1 MRGGHLALHRFV
13 LYVPT
18 TFGVILSEDLRHD
31 RTLSLGESEGAPRE
45 RSAAKREKLDLPAVY
60 AAQKDFVWLTLQ
72 RMGIRRPD
80 LEDVFQDVFVI
91 VHKRLHTYSPE
102 AKLTAWLY
110 GICLRSVARHR
121 RRAFRRHERV
131 DGVEADV
138 AQPGVENW
146 HAQTEA
152 PDEQL
157 RRNER
162 QATLNALLDTLD
174 PEHRAVVVMFEIEDQ
189 SCADIGEL
197 IGVPVGTVHSRL
209 HTARRKLAQA
219 AERRRLQRGAP

>member
-1 MRGGHLALHRFV
+1 
-13 LYVPT
+13 
-18 TFGVILSEDLRHD
+18 LSEELRRD
-31 RTLSLGESEGAPRE
+31 RTLSLRGTEEVPRNATTT
-45 RSAAKREKLDLPAVY
+45 RSKLDVAGVY
-60 AAQKDFVWLTLQ
+60 ASQKGFVWLTLQ

-91 VHKRLHTYSPE
+91 VHKRLHTYSPD

-121 RRAFRRHERV
+121 RRAFRRRERV
-131 DGVEADV
+131 EGVDTDIAL
-138 AQPGVENW
+138 PGVESW
-146 HAQTEA
+146 HAQTES

-157 RRNER
+157 RRRDR

-174 PEHRAVVVMFEIEDQ
+174 PEHRVVVVMFEIEDQ
-189 SCADIGEL
+189 SCADIAEL

-209 HTARRKLAQA
+209 HAARRKLAQA
-219 AERRRLQRGAP
+219 AERRRLHGGAP